1 MFISVQHV
9 LCSVPVS
16 IAVKVQCVGNIGR
29 VLKRSVNTEA
39 LSELSACSFPAQPK
53 SRESLLPVPSYLVPF
68 SLETGKG
75 KCKVRNNSKSA
86 N

>member
-16 IAVKVQCVGNIGR
+16 TAVKVPCVGNIGG
-29 VLKRSVNTEA
+29 VFKTSVNMEA
-39 LSELSACSFPAQPK
+39 LSELSACSFPAQPE

-68 SLETGKG
+68 SLEMGKG
-75 KCKVRNNSKSA
+75 KCKVRDNSKSA

>member
-1 MFISVQHV
+1 MFICVQRV

-16 IAVKVQCVGNIGR
+16 IAVKVPCVGNIGG
-29 VLKRSVNTEA
+29 VFKTSMDMEA
-39 LSELSACSFPAQPK
+39 LSELSACSFPARPK

-75 KCKVRNNSKSA
+75 KCKVRDNSKSA

>member
-16 IAVKVQCVGNIGR
+16 IAVKVQCVGNIGG
-29 VLKRSVNTEA
+29 VFKRSVNTEA

-68 SLETGKG
+68 SLETGK
-75 KCKVRNNSKSA
+75 CKVRNNSKSA